1 MKYSATGKKERAM
14 FMASNQFKVVKGCE
28 ETFET
33 AWRETSGRLREA
45 AGLIGFQ
52 FHRGKECG
60 PHVLYFSVTMWETE
74 ERFIDW
80 RRAEL
85 YGPPSGD
92 PGPRCASRLEEF
104 DATVSRSNPQ

>member
-1 MKYSATGKKERAM
+1 M
-14 FMASNQFKVVKGCE
+14 FMASNQFRVLKGCE

-33 AWRETSGRLREA
+33 AWRETSARLKEA
-45 AGLIGFQ
+45 AGLIGFR
-52 FHRGKECG
+52 FHKGREIG

-85 YGPPSGD
+85 YGT
-92 PGPRCASRLEEF
+92 PRASMERRCGSRLEEF
-104 DATVSRSNPQ
+104 DGAVLRNNPQ

>member
-1 MKYSATGKKERAM
+1 M
-14 FMASNQFKVVKGCE
+14 FMASNQFKVVRGCE
-28 ETFET
+28 KTFEA
-33 AWRETSGRLREA
+33 AWRETSVRLREA
-45 AGLIGFQ
+45 AGLIGFR
-52 FHRGKECG
+52 FHKGREVG

-85 YGPPSGD
+85 YGVPRGSL
-92 PGPRCASRLEEF
+92 GPHCASRLKEF

>member
-1 MKYSATGKKERAM
+1 M

-28 ETFET
+28 DTFES
-33 AWRETSGRLREA
+33 AWKETSVRLREA
-45 AGLIGFQ
+45 AGLIGFR
-52 FHRGKECG
+52 FHKGREIG

-85 YGPPSGD
+85 YGAPGGSI
-92 PGPRCASRLEEF
+92 GPRCASRLEEF
-104 DATVSRSNPQ
+104 DANVSRDNPQ